1 MHKHLLQALENIEPD
16 PKVSKF
22 PINEVQK
29 REIRCFLWP
38 QGPLWFPSPKMG
50 LVGEDITLSGSHG
63 RKSSLELQP
72 IGSGAIITS
81 S

>member
-1 MHKHLLQALENIEPD
+1 MHKHHLQALENIEPE
-16 PKVSKF
+16 PKVSKC

-38 QGPLWFPSPKMG
+38 QGPLWFPSPKIG
-50 LVGEDITLSGSHG
+50 LVGEHITLSGSHE

-72 IGSGAIITS
+72 IGSGAIIMPS
-81 S
+81 